1 MWRNMT
7 VLGKHQHVWS
17 VLHRLL
23 KMSDNHRCIS
33 GVFLLTSG
41 LVSGCGC
48 RGNIR
53 GFSRRSCHTHSH
65 THILLLT
72 WAHLPLL
79 ASGGKGKLSSLS
91 FCSGW
96 LQGDSGYKSKNTNSD
111 PQEGAFA
118 IHCSTSRVFF
128 FNVQPFFF
136 FFLIHKAAACKWG
149 KTSPKSWRSK
159 RRAAQ
164 QLQQRGGSAGTEG
177 RSLRVVSADL
187 TGKYAERWSVLPGL
201 CWRGSKSYAG
211 AFEED

>member
-1 MWRNMT
+1 MSYLTVTILNQLLFSFLCMWRNMT

-65 THILLLT
+65 PPPDLSTPPSAGVRRQREALL
-72 WAHLPLL
+72 
-79 ASGGKGKLSSLS
+79 SLS
-91 FCSGW
+91 LLC
-96 LQGDSGYKSKNTNSD
+96 LAAGDSGYKSKNTNSD

-128 FNVQPFFF
+128 VQPFF

-149 KTSPKSWRSK
+149 KTSPKS
-159 RRAAQ
+159 
-164 QLQQRGGSAGTEG
+164 
-177 RSLRVVSADL
+177 
-187 TGKYAERWSVLPGL
+187 
-201 CWRGSKSYAG
+201 
-211 AFEED
+211 

>member
-1 MWRNMT
+1 MSYLTVTILNQLLFSFLCMWRNMT

-17 VLHRLL
+17 VLHRLF

-96 LQGDSGYKSKNTNSD
+96 LQGTLGTSPRTLIQTHKK
-111 PQEGAFA
+111 ELLL
-118 IHCSTSRVFF
+118 STAA
-128 FNVQPFFF
+128 QAGF
-136 FFLIHKAAACKWG
+136 FFLMC
-149 KTSPKSWRSK
+149 
-159 RRAAQ
+159 
-164 QLQQRGGSAGTEG
+164 
-177 RSLRVVSADL
+177 SLFS
-187 TGKYAERWSVLPGL
+187 
-201 CWRGSKSYAG
+201 
-211 AFEED
+211 FF